1 MPVTSLTIKPLP
13 DSVRRIVD
21 EAGNISLAFL
31 FYLMNLVNS
40 FTLFTGDTT
49 AGNFTQPLPLAAS
62 LPNQEVFAIKISADG
77 NTFSLDVALGSSDK
91 INKQGAWGA
100 SNLVVGTV
108 QGAAARLKSDGNS
121 NWYVI

>member
-1 MPVTSLTIKPLP
+1 MPVTAITIKPP
-13 DSVRRIVD
+13 SQVQRPIVD
-21 EAGNISLAFL
+21 KAGIMLREFVTYLLSLTNTFQ
-31 FYLMNLVNS
+31 
-40 FTLFTGDTT
+40 LFTADTT

-77 NTFSLDVALGSSDK
+77 NTFSLSAQGSDK

-100 SNLVVGTV
+100 SALAVGTA